1 MERREFLE
9 GSAIG
14 LGALAMAAALVA
26 PVPAKA
32 AAESTQTKAID
43 TVRKWDPAK
52 AEAYLKVNTNPW
64 TNGVLDLK
72 TIELICVGLNTACTN
87 LQAEPTRRHIR
98 AALQA
103 GATRQEIQ
111 LVIEGS
117 AFMAIHTC
125 SLAAPMLLEEGKA
138 AGKTL
143 KARKVATPSA
153 DLMKSKG
160 LWNTAWD
167 PFFQL
172 DPLWT
177 DQFFAAVGGIYDGK
191 TLKPK
196 FVELLSIALDASITH
211 MYAPGTRRHI
221 KAALAVGASME
232 EIMEALK
239 VATCFQ
245 QETINLAIPILAEEL
260 AAFEKKKN
268 PAA

>member
-9 GSAIG
+9 SSA
-14 LGALAMAAALVA
+14 LRVASTPAEAAGA
-26 PVPAKA
+26 
-32 AAESTQTKAID
+32 STQTKAID

-64 TNGVLDLK
+64 TNGVLDIK
-72 TIELICVGLNTACTN
+72 TIELICVGLNAACTN

-103 GATRQEIQ
+103 GATRNEIL
-111 LVIEGS
+111 LVIEGA

-125 SLAAPMLLEEGKA
+125 SLGAPMLLEEGKL
-138 AGKTL
+138 AGKTPTV
-143 KARKVATPSA
+143 KKVATPSA
-153 DLMKSKG
+153 DMMKAKG
-160 LWNTAWD
+160 LWNAAWD
-167 PFFQL
+167 PFFDL

-191 TLKPK
+191 TLQPK

-221 KAALAVGASME
+221 KAALAIGATME
-232 EIMEALK
+232 EIMETLK
-239 VATCFQ
+239 VATCFA
-245 QETINLAIPILAEEL
+245 QETTNMAIPILAEEI
-260 AAFEKKKN
+260 AALERKK
-268 PAA
+268 